1 MKDQIND
8 QLAAM
13 QLGRLNGLDE
23 VVHEQVVVQDG
34 VLTNAERQLDALV
47 PDREL
52 DIVLG
57 GYKVKWKDG
66 IRSNTEASFGG
77 IIKWPDHSKLLV
89 RQGSFA
95 SIGAKLPAL
104 QDGVKDYI
112 DIPYG
117 VTVIIG
123 ASGSGK
129 TALGEWI
136 AKTLNGKHMRV
147 LEPEVPCYTDVNEAL
162 GALGDFLASE
172 NDHVLIKDSIRYV
185 VFNPGERTA
194 AGTGGMN
201 MALFTHLTVLSVMAE
216 SLGKMLFLILNPVTV
231 SADSMKLYIEALNG
245 SVNGVMHIEQPGRFT
260 WYARTAQ
267 NLRSRTVFEVQNVF
281 LDHPDTE
288 SNLSSNEINLMNE
301 RDAVSP
307 YLAGVLAH
315 RNAHNELNSTSNN
328 ELKENK

>member
-1 MKDQIND
+1 MKEEINS
-8 QLAAM
+8 QLSEM

-23 VVHEQVVVQDG
+23 IVQEQVHSKKPLMEE
-34 VLTNAERQLDALV
+34 LTSNLDAIV

-57 GYKVKWKDG
+57 GYKIKWVDG
-66 IRSNTEASFGG
+66 VRQTTEAAFGG
-77 IIKWPDHSKLLV
+77 IRKWPDHAKLLV
-89 RQGSFA
+89 RHGSFA
-95 SIGAKLPAL
+95 AVGAKLPAL
-104 QDGVKDYI
+104 QDGAAGHI

-123 ASGSGK
+123 PSGSGK

-136 AKTLNGKHMRV
+136 ASTLNGQHMRV
-147 LEPEVPCYTDVNEAL
+147 LEPEVPCYTDVQEAL
-162 GALGDFLASE
+162 GALGDFLASDQ
-172 NDHVLIKDSIRYV
+172 NDVLVKDSIRYV

-245 SVNGVMHIEQPGRFT
+245 SVNGVMHVEQPGRFT
-260 WYARTAQ
+260 WYARTMQ
-267 NLRSRTVFEVQNVF
+267 NLRSRTVFEIQNVF
-281 LDHPDTE
+281 TDKDKVEGSAKQT
-288 SNLSSNEINLMNE
+288 EINIANE

-315 RNAHNELNSTSNN
+315 RNAHNELNSKQVNTKDNR
-328 ELKENK
+328 